1 MNNIEIR
8 AYRNT
13 INFNL
18 VTPNSAILTV
28 GCSSLGDLSQTS
40 RFRINGHVSALM
52 IRSIHFRTIDTLTL
66 AEIQNEIHGPC
77 DMETRSSFLTWQNK
91 LQDNFLVQALGLPQW
106 RNPCLALG
114 RPGLESGA
122 PRVF

>member
-40 RFRINGHVSALM
+40 RFRINDNVSVLM

-66 AEIQNEIHGPC
+66 AEIQNEIHGQC
-77 DMETRSSFLTWQNK
+77 DTLAASTGAIGRFGGSKKADFGPSTRQNQEK
-91 LQDNFLVQALGLPQW
+91 AQKGNH
-106 RNPCLALG
+106 
-114 RPGLESGA
+114 
-122 PRVF
+122 